1 MLLAVSFLLKI
12 YSMKSK
18 LQVNERLSI
27 RELITSIKRVND
39 IHYSFDG
46 KSIFYTTTID
56 GKGKLFEIA
65 DTGEE
70 RKLSQDLNVRGTV
83 GYGGGNFDVSEHLVV
98 VSEKSGSIFKI
109 NLKTDQQIAQITSSD
124 ARTSSPKI
132 SPDEKWVLYVY
143 EQDEINS
150 IRITPTHRF
159 SRPKELIMGSDFY
172 MHPTWHPDGERIA
185 WVEWDHPYMPWD
197 ASRIKIGRINEMQ
210 LKLFKEDYIDGKL
223 DASANQPQFSPD
235 GKWLS
240 YIKRNG
246 NWDNLILYNI
256 DTHTKK
262 SIVKGNGFHLRM
274 PDWIHGLRSYQ
285 WASDSSTIYF
295 IKYHQGTASLSKVC
309 VNSSKSES
317 INIFPYT
324 WASQIAVSRTSDD
337 VMFIGSSKR
346 EANQIIR
353 ISNSKILPNLFKS
366 DHQQEFV
373 PEAQEISFSTDDDSI
388 VHAWYFPPLMQKK
401 RGDLPPCILNI
412 HSGPTSVKHSG
423 FSLDTA
429 FFTSRGF
436 AVVHLNYRGSVT
448 FGYDYQYALRRKW
461 GEVEIQDAV
470 HLIEDLKKRN
480 LMDLEKLTVI
490 GSSAG
495 GFSVLNLLIKFPGLF
510 KAGICSYA
518 VGDLVDD
525 AQHTHKFERYYH
537 QFLTGDF
544 STEYDRFVSRSPIS
558 HLQEIKDPIAL
569 FHGTEDKV
577 VSPNQSQEIF
587 DSLTKRNIP
596 CTLKL
601 YEGEGHGFRK
611 QENIENYYNT
621 VIGFLNKYL

>member
-1 MLLAVSFLLKI
+1 
-12 YSMKSK
+12 MKSNS
-18 LQVNERLSI
+18 QVKGQLSI
-27 RELITSIKRVND
+27 QELITSIKRVND
-39 IHYSFDG
+39 IHYSLDG
-46 KSIFYTTTID
+46 NSILYTTTIN
-56 GKGKLFEIA
+56 GKGELFEIA

-70 RKLSQDLNVRGTV
+70 RKLSRDLNVGGTV
-83 GYGGGNFDVSEHLVV
+83 GYGGGNFDVSEHLIV
-98 VSEKSGSIFKI
+98 VSEKSGGIFKI
-109 NLKTDQQIAQITSSD
+109 NLKTDQQIEQITSPN

-143 EQDEINS
+143 DLDEING
-150 IRITPTHRF
+150 ICITPTHGLTWPRQ
-159 SRPKELIMGSDFY
+159 LIMGADFY

-197 ASRIKIGRINEMQ
+197 ASRIKIGHVGRMQ
-210 LKLFKEDYIDGKL
+210 LKLFKENYIDGKL

-246 NWDNLILYNI
+246 NWDDLILYNL

-274 PDWIHGLRSYQ
+274 PDWIQGLRSYH
-285 WASDSSTIYF
+285 WAGDSNTIYF
-295 IKYHQGTASLSKVC
+295 IKYHQGTASLSKVG
-309 VNSSKSES
+309 VHTSKLES
-317 INIFPYT
+317 IDIFPYT
-324 WASQIAVSRTSDD
+324 WASQIAVSRTSND
-337 VMFIGSSKR
+337 VMFIGSSKE

-353 ISNSKILPNLFKS
+353 ISNSKILPKLFRS
-366 DHQQEFV
+366 NHQQKFV
-373 PEAQEISFSTDDDSI
+373 PEAREISFSTDDDSM
-388 VHAWYFPPLMQKK
+388 VYAWYFPPLRPKN
-401 RGDLPPCILNI
+401 RSDLPPCILNI

-429 FFTSRGF
+429 FFTSHGF
-436 AVVHLNYRGSVT
+436 AIVHLNYRGSVT

-470 HLIEDLKKRN
+470 HLIDDLKKRN
-480 LMDLEKLTVI
+480 LVDLEKLAVM

-544 STEYDRFVSRSPIS
+544 STEYDRFVNRSPVS
-558 HLQEIKDPIAL
+558 HLQEIKDRPHRIISW
-569 FHGTEDKV
+569 D
-577 VSPNQSQEIF
+577 
-587 DSLTKRNIP
+587 R
-596 CTLKL
+596 
-601 YEGEGHGFRK
+601 R
-611 QENIENYYNT
+611 
-621 VIGFLNKYL
+621 

>member
-1 MLLAVSFLLKI
+1 
-12 YSMKSK
+12 MKSK
-18 LQVNERLSI
+18 LQVNKQLSI
-27 RELITSIKRVND
+27 QELITSIKRVND
-39 IHYSFDG
+39 IHYSLDG
-46 KSIFYTTTID
+46 NSIFYVTTIN
-56 GKGKLFEIA
+56 GKGMLFEVT

-70 RKLSQDLNVRGTV
+70 RKLSRDLDVRGTV

-98 VSEKSGSIFKI
+98 VSEKNGSIFKI
-109 NLKTDQQIAQITSSD
+109 NIKTDQQITRITLPN

-150 IRITPTHRF
+150 IWITPTQGITW
-159 SRPKELIMGSDFY
+159 PKQLIMESDFY
-172 MHPTWHPDGERIA
+172 MHPTWHPDSERIA
-185 WVEWDHPYMPWD
+185 WAEWDHPYMPWD
-197 ASRIKIGRINEMQ
+197 SSRIKIGRVSGTE
-210 LKLFKEDYIDGKL
+210 LKLFNQDYIDGKL
-223 DASANQPQFSPD
+223 DASANQPQFSPN

-246 NWDNLILYNI
+246 NWDDLILYNL

-262 SIVKGNGFHLRM
+262 SIVKGNGFHLRI
-274 PDWIHGLRSYQ
+274 PDWIQGLRSYQ
-285 WASDSSTIYF
+285 WASDSSTIYY

-309 VNSSKSES
+309 VNTSKAGS

-324 WASQIAVSRTSDD
+324 WASQIAVSRTSND

-346 EANQIIR
+346 ETNQIIR

-366 DHQQEFV
+366 DHQQKLV
-373 PEAQEISFSTDDDSI
+373 SEAQEISFSTIDDSI
-388 VHAWYFPPLMQKK
+388 VHAWYFPSLMHKN
-401 RGDLPPCILNI
+401 RGDLSPCILNI
-412 HSGPTSVKHSG
+412 HSGPTSVKHTG

-480 LMDLEKLTVI
+480 LVDPEKLAVM

-495 GFSVLNLLIKFPGLF
+495 GFSALNLLIKFPGLF

-544 STEYDRFVSRSPIS
+544 STEYDRFISRSPIS
-558 HLQEIKDPIAL
+558 HLLEIKDPIAL
-569 FHGTEDKV
+569 FHGIEDKV
-577 VSPNQSQEIF
+577 VSPNQSQKIF
-587 DSLTKRNIP
+587 DSLTKHNIP
-596 CTLKL
+596 CTFRL

-621 VIGFLNKYL
+621 VIEFLNKYL

>member
-1 MLLAVSFLLKI
+1 VLLAVSFLLKL

-18 LQVNERLSI
+18 LQVNEQLSI
-27 RELITSIKRVND
+27 QELITSIKRIND

-46 KSIFYTTTID
+46 NSILYTNTID

-98 VSEKSGSIFKI
+98 VSEKSGGIFKI

-143 EQDEINS
+143 EQEEINS
-150 IRITPTHRF
+150 IGITPTHRF

-197 ASRIKIGRINEMQ
+197 ASRIKISRINEMQ

-246 NWDNLILYNI
+246 NWDNLILYNL

-309 VNSSKSES
+309 VNTSKSES
-317 INIFPYT
+317 IDMFPYT

-337 VMFIGSSKR
+337 VMLIGSSKR

-353 ISNSKILPNLFKS
+353 ISNSKILPNLLKS
-366 DHQQEFV
+366 NHQQEFV
-373 PEAQEISFSTDDDSI
+373 PEAQEISFSTGDDSI

-401 RGDLPPCILNI
+401 RSDLPPCILNI

-470 HLIEDLKKRN
+470 HLIDDLKKRN
-480 LMDLEKLTVI
+480 LVSLEKLAVM

-495 GFSVLNLLIKFPGLF
+495 GFSALNLLIKFPGLF

-518 VGDLVDD
+518 VSDLVDD

-558 HLQEIKDPIAL
+558 HLHEIKDPIAL